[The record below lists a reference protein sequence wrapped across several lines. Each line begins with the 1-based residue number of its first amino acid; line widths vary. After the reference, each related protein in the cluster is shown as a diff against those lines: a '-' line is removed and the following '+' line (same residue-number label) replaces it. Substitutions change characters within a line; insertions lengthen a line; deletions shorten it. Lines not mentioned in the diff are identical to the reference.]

1 MHKRFMMC
9 KEHRNSLCGLLCN
22 KYLRIYNRQ
31 PKIRLSSAKSC
42 SLLAQSVTQSSP
54 QPLYAPPPR
63 LAGRTI
69 TKGSPQAETGP
80 HSARSSDSGL
90 RDVRATLGRWYG
102 CSLLRFAACFL
113 MARTFG
119 ARELRSF
126 KGLDSCLRTWFEA
139 YSGSPYLATGLLEL
153 AIFGGVDAYGSHK
166 ILHGRSRPKV
176 GAIDAPA

>member
-1 MHKRFMMC
+1 MKLVPFEQSSARVLPEMSNAQTVHDVQRAPQFAG
-9 KEHRNSLCGLLCN
+9 SLCGLLCN
-22 KYLRIYNRQ
+22 NYLRIYNRQ

-119 ARELRSF
+119 ARELRS
-126 KGLDSCLRTWFEA
+126 
-139 YSGSPYLATGLLEL
+139 
-153 AIFGGVDAYGSHK
+153 
-166 ILHGRSRPKV
+166 
-176 GAIDAPA
+176 

>member
-1 MHKRFMMC
+1 MSNAQTVHDVQRAPQFAG
-9 KEHRNSLCGLLCN
+9 SLCGLLCN
-22 KYLRIYNRQ
+22 NYSRIYNRQ

-119 ARELRSF
+119 ARELGSLVQRFGQLSSYLVRT
-126 KGLDSCLRTWFEA
+126 KATAGLCSWPAGTGHFRRGRCLWC
-139 YSGSPYLATGLLEL
+139 P
-153 AIFGGVDAYGSHK
+153 
-166 ILHGRSRPKV
+166 
-176 GAIDAPA
+176 